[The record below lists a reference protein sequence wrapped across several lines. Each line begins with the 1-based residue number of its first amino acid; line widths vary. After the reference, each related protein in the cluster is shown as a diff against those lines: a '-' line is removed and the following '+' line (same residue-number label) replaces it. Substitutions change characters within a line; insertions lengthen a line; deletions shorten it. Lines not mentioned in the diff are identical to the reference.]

1 MMSAPK
7 RTFVRHALPA
17 LLLTVC
23 AAGLWHPSPALAA
36 ETLRLAHASSS
47 DSLINQAMVR
57 FAAEVKEKTKDRL
70 EIQIFPDGQ
79 LGDEGAI
86 ADSAGSGAIAMGLG
100 GVVDAIDPRLNAVSL
115 PFLFKDA
122 DAVHHFLDSAAGKKF
137 LSMGEDRGYVMLS
150 ALDSGFR
157 QFANSKKAIVEPADL
172 AGLKIRTPPNPVIL
186 STIKQLGGLP
196 QSIPFGEVYTSLQS
210 GVVDGIE
217 PELRDF
223 SDQRWYEVVKHV
235 SMANY
240 IWSANFWY
248 MNKAAYDGLA
258 AADRQALQ
266 QSVADTTAWY
276 RDQLSQVYAKLTE
289 QLKSKQVVFNDV
301 DRAAFLAKSGPVY
314 DQFSKT
320 WGADF
325 IKQLRADAAA
335 E

>member
-1 MMSAPK
+1 MAAFPRNVSRLTLA
-7 RTFVRHALPA
+7 A
-17 LLLTVC
+17 LLMTG
-23 AAGLWHPSPALAA
+23 AGGLWTSWAA
-36 ETLRLAHASSS
+36 AADTLRLAHASSS

-57 FAAEVKEKTKDRL
+57 FAAEVKDKTHSQL

-86 ADSAGSGAIAMGLG
+86 ADAAGSGAIAIGLG

-115 PFLFKDA
+115 PFLFKD
-122 DAVHHFLDSAAGKKF
+122 DASVHRFLDSAAGKKF
-137 LSMGEDRGYVMLS
+137 LSLGESRGYVMLS

-157 QFANSKKAIVEPADL
+157 QFANNKKAIVEPADL
-172 AGLKIRTPPNPVIL
+172 SGMKIRTPPNPVIL
-186 STIKQLGGLP
+186 STIKQLGALP

-210 GVVDGIE
+210 GVVDGVE

-240 IWSANFWY
+240 IWSANYWY
-248 MNKAAYDGLA
+248 MNKAAYDALSPEN
-258 AADRQALQ
+258 RQALQ
-266 QSVADTTAWY
+266 QAVADTTTWY
-276 RDQLSQVYAKLTE
+276 RGQLSEVYARLTE
-289 QLKSKQVVFNDV
+289 QLKEKKVVFNDV

-314 DQFSKT
+314 DQFAKV

-325 IKQLRADAAA
+325 IKQLRTDAAG

>member
-1 MMSAPK
+1 MTASLRLSFRPA
-7 RTFVRHALPA
+7 ALAVA
-17 LLLTVC
+17 LLS
-23 AAGLWHPSPALAA
+23 AGCTLAFNA
-36 ETLRLAHASSS
+36 SATETLRLAHASSG
-47 DSLINQAMVR
+47 DSLINQAMER
-57 FAAEVKEKTKDRL
+57 FAAEVKQKSHDAL

-86 ADSAGSGAIAMGLG
+86 ADAAGSGAVTMGLG

-122 DAVHHFLDSAAGKKF
+122 DAVHKFLDSAAGKKF
-137 LSMGEDRGYVMLS
+137 LNMGESRGYVMLS

-157 QFANSKKAIVEPADL
+157 QFAAKRAIAKPADL

-186 STIKQLGGLP
+186 ATIKQLGGLP

-210 GVVDGIE
+210 GVVDGVE

-223 SDQRWYEVVKHV
+223 GDQRWYEVVKNV

-240 IWSANFWY
+240 IWSANFWF
-248 MNKAAYDGLA
+248 MNKTAYDGLSA
-258 AADRQALQ
+258 ENKKVLDTA
-266 QSVADTTAWY
+266 VADTTAWY
-276 RDQLSQVYAKLTE
+276 RGQLDEVYAKLTD
-289 QLKSKQVVFNDV
+289 QLKAKKVSFNEV
-301 DRAAFLAKSGPVY
+301 DRAAFLEKVGPVY
-314 DQFSKT
+314 DQFSKA

-325 IKQLRADAAA
+325 VKQLRHDAGN

>member
-1 MMSAPK
+1 MAASLRSSLRHGALALALCSAG
-7 RTFVRHALPA
+7 FMAH
-17 LLLTVC
+17 
-23 AAGLWHPSPALAA
+23 AA

-57 FAAEVKEKTKDRL
+57 FAAEVKKQSHDQL
-70 EIQIFPDGQ
+70 EIQLFPDGQ

-86 ADSAGSGAIAMGLG
+86 ADATGSGAITMGLG

-122 DAVHHFLDSAAGKKF
+122 DAVHHFLDSAEGKKF
-137 LSMGEDRGYVMLS
+137 LAMGEARGYVMLS

-157 QFANSKKAIVEPADL
+157 QFATQRAITTPADL
-172 AGLKIRTPPNPVIL
+172 AGLKLRTPPNPVIL
-186 STIKQLGGLP
+186 ATIKQLGGLP

-210 GVVDGIE
+210 GVVDGVE

-223 SDQRWYEVVKHV
+223 NDQRWYEVVKHV

-240 IWSANFWY
+240 IWSANFWF
-248 MNKAAYDGLA
+248 MNKAAFDGLSA
-258 AADRQALQ
+258 ENKQVLESA
-266 QSVADTTAWY
+266 VADITLWY
-276 RDQLSQVYAKLTE
+276 RAQLDQVYANVTQ
-289 QLKSKQVVFNDV
+289 QLKAKNVVFSDV
-301 DRAAFLAKSGPVY
+301 DRAQFLSKVSPVY
-314 DQFSKT
+314 DQFSKE

-325 IKQLRADAAA
+325 VKQLRHDAAS